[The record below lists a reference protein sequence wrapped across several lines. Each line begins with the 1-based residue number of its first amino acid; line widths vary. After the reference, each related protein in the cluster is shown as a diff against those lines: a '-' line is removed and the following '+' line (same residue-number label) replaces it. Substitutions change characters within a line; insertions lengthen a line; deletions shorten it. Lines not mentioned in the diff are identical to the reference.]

1 MGVFNSSLW
10 LTMEELKVKKDEQLN
25 QIIKD
30 LCDGLNSAAL
40 MSVNKDGSLNVV
52 KEERPN
58 YSFIVFDSK
67 HDFQNLLNK
76 LQAVGYSIDIDTY
89 RGLIP
94 AYDLLKVDV
103 FNKTVSRPV
112 IVSMNHYRYLERTE
126 SITLA
131 DVLIN
136 FDELVISENK
146 ELAASLRQYDKA
158 NN

>member
-1 MGVFNSSLW
+1 MN
-10 LTMEELKVKKDEQLN
+10 KDEQLK

-30 LCDGLNSAAL
+30 LCDGFNSAVL
-40 MSVNKDGSLNVV
+40 MFVNKDGSLNVV
-52 KEERPN
+52 KEKRSN
-58 YSFIVFDSK
+58 YIFIVFDGK

-76 LQAVGYSIDIDTY
+76 LQAVGYSIDIDTF

-94 AYDLLKVDV
+94 THVFLKVDV

-112 IVSMNHYRYLERTE
+112 VVSMNHYHYLERTE

-146 ELAASLRQYDKA
+146 ELAVSLCQYNKA
-158 NN
+158 KN